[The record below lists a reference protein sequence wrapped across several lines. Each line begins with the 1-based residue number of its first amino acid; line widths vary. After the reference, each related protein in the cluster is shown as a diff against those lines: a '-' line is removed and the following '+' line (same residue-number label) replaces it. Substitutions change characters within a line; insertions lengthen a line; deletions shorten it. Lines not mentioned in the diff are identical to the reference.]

1 MKEFKQVVV
10 IPDVHGRIFWKEF
23 LKGKENKQIIFLGD
37 YVDPYPHENISEE
50 EALANLLD
58 IIEFK
63 KEHKDNVILLLGNH
77 DCSYRYNTS
86 LCNCR
91 YAKRLAADFRR
102 AFNDNKDLFQLA
114 FECKI
119 NGKEYNFSHAG
130 ISNKWISNIEHDCY
144 RIKGE
149 SNVEF
154 LNRLYKEERWQL
166 LDNLRYISR
175 MRGGFDPYGSC
186 IWCDVREWLKDDSLV
201 ISSSLVN
208 SSVYQVFGH
217 TQLAEEPIIT
227 DKIACL
233 DCRRGFLITKNGIL

>member
-1 MKEFKQVVV
+1 MQEFEKVLV
-10 IPDVHGRIFWKEF
+10 IPDDHGRGFWREF
-23 LKGKENKQIIFLGD
+23 VKGHENEMIVFLGD

-102 AFNDNKDLFQLA
+102 AFNDNKELFQLA
-114 FECKI
+114 FECKVC
-119 NGKEYNFSHAG
+119 GKEYIFSHAG
-130 ISNKWISNIEHDCY
+130 VPDNWISNIEAECY
-144 RIKGE
+144 RIQGE
-149 SNVEF
+149 TNVEF
-154 LNRLYKEERWQL
+154 LNRLYKNEIWQL
-166 LDNLRYISR
+166 LDYLRYIAHI
-175 MRGGFDPYGSC
+175 RGGFDPWGSC
-186 IWCDVREWLKDDSLV
+186 IWCDVREWLRKDT
-201 ISSSLVN
+201 LVN
-208 SSVYQVFGH
+208 SNVYQVFGH
-217 TQLAEEPIIT
+217 TQLKEEPIIT

-233 DCRRGFLITKNGIL
+233 DCRRGFSVTKNGIS

>member
-1 MKEFKQVVV
+1 MQEFETVLV
-10 IPDVHGRIFWKEF
+10 IPDDHGRGFWKEF
-23 LKGKENKQIIFLGD
+23 VKGYENEMIVFLGD

-91 YAKRLAADFRR
+91 YSRRLAADFRA
-102 AFNDNKDLFQLA
+102 AFNDNKELFQLA
-114 FECKI
+114 FECKV
-119 NGKEYNFSHAG
+119 GDKVYNFSHAG
-130 ISNKWISNIEHDCY
+130 IPDNWISNIESDCC
-144 RIKGE
+144 KLEGE

-154 LNRLYKEERWQL
+154 LNRLYKTETWQL
-166 LDNLRYISR
+166 LDYLRYIAYI
-175 MRGGFDPYGSC
+175 RGGYDPFGSC
-186 IWCDVREWLKDDSLV
+186 IWCDAREWFRKDT
-201 ISSSLVN
+201 LVN
-208 SSVYQVFGH
+208 SNTYQVFGH
-217 TQLAEEPIIT
+217 TQLVDEPIIT

-233 DCRRGFLITKNGIL
+233 DCRRGFFIKKDGIL